1 VSDVRQDPSWTGTEI
16 AIVGAAG
23 RFPGAR
29 SLAEYWTNLR
39 SGTESIRR
47 LTREELLAEGVPAS
61 LVDQSNYVP
70 AAAVLD
76 DMEWWDAKF
85 WGFSPRDAAI
95 MDPQHRLFL
104 ECAYEA
110 LEHAG
115 HAPDV
120 FAGPIGVYAGV
131 GMGAYF
137 QNNLLNNR
145 RLMEDVGLFLVRHT
159 GNDKDFLAT
168 RVSYALNLRG
178 PSVNVQTACSTSLVA
193 IHLAVQSLLNGE
205 VDMAL
210 AGGVT
215 IELPHRVGYLV
226 RENEILS
233 PDGHCRPFD
242 AESRGT
248 VFGSGA
254 GVVVLRRLQDALDDG
269 DHILAVIRGSAIN
282 NDGAGKVGYLAPSV
296 DGQAAAIAEAIAMS
310 GLTADSIQYV
320 EAHGTGTAVGD
331 PIEVS
336 ALTTAFRR
344 TTAERAYCALGSVKS
359 NIGHLDTA
367 AGVAGLM
374 KVMLAF
380 EHGELPP
387 TLHYRA
393 PNPLIDFASTPFF
406 VNADVRAWPRT
417 GTPRRAGI
425 SSLGVGGTN
434 AHVVVE
440 EAPARPSSP
449 PSTRRWQVLPI
460 SAKTDTALATAAANI
475 ADWLRDQPQV
485 PLADVAWTLQR
496 GRLAHA
502 ARRCIVAQQHD
513 DAAARLDGVD
523 TTLQVSATAASNG
536 RSMVWMFA
544 GGGAQYPAMAAQVYA
559 HEPVF
564 RAIMDEG
571 LMALEPAHRD
581 ALRRALYPE
590 AGREAEAAT
599 ILERPSMSLPALFL
613 TQVGIARQLMHW
625 GLMPGAMIG
634 HSMGE
639 YSAAHLAGVFSLQDG
654 VRLVSA
660 RGHLF
665 ETLPPGAMLSVP
677 LAVDALRPF
686 MTPELSIAAIN
697 APELCVASGPVEA
710 IAALEARLSA
720 AGIDGRRVRINV
732 AAHSSMLE
740 GILERFASVVRTFAL
755 SAPTLPFVSNLS
767 GTWITPAEAVDPA
780 YWVRHLR
787 ETVRFADGLSVL
799 LDDPDRLLMEI
810 GPGRTL
816 ASLAALHPQRT
827 SAQPIVTTLPHAD
840 DDTDDQGFLLG
851 AVAALWTHGVPV
863 DWKAMHEGE
872 PRQRVPLP
880 TYPWERQRY
889 WIDADRPALAASSTV
904 PGAAEPTA
912 SLTRREQVD
921 DWMYAP
927 VWHRAITPAPG
938 ALGEVWLLAED
949 GAATTA
955 LDAALRAR
963 GARICRVQAGDG
975 FVESSPDRV
984 SVRRDATDD
993 WVSLWQR
1000 AGRQGRVPSH
1010 IVHTWAADATVDEV
1024 AAFHSIAALGQ
1035 ALIQEDVTVPL
1046 TMTVLTAAAHDV
1058 IGDDVRHP
1066 MGALAMGPVNGF
1078 AAELPAVSARVV
1090 DLDRAMDVAPDEKVV
1105 QAVVD
1110 EIAALPTDTLI
1121 AHRNGRRW
1129 VRRFEPAAMRPTR
1142 TEPVA
1147 PPVRPQVRQNGVYL
1161 ITGGLG
1167 GIGLSISEWLATVS
1181 QPTLLL
1187 TSRRPLPARAVWDA
1201 AGLSDGDRT
1210 RIEAIRRL
1218 EAAGATVQVVAADVT
1233 DIASMRRVVHDA
1245 RAQFGAIHGVV
1256 HAAGILADGLLAM
1269 KTRAEMEAML
1279 APKVRGALVL
1289 DDVFGDSPL
1298 DFFVAFSSISAM
1310 AALPGQIDY
1319 AAANAFLDSWSAQ
1332 RSARGTPTLSL
1343 AWSAWRDVGM
1353 VAMPSAT
1360 DTPLTPSHPLL
1371 ERVLRHGNDALF
1383 ACELSTER
1391 HWVMAE
1397 HRLADGPSLVPGTG
1411 YLEIARAA
1419 LAPWATQ
1426 HARTL
1431 ELRDVAFLSPLVL
1444 RDDLPREM
1452 RIAVRT
1458 GAERAEFA
1466 IVGATPPGEDG
1477 VPWEEHVMGSA
1488 ALVASGAAGLDL
1500 AAIAARCSVRVRTPS
1515 VNEVDPN
1522 LAFGPRWKNVRRIA
1536 VGQGEALLDLA
1547 LDPAFA
1553 ADLAVYTLHPA
1564 LMDMATAGAQELIP
1578 TFDAQRDFFVPLSYA
1593 RISIHAPLPATIHSH
1608 IRLRPSSADEQDLA
1622 VFDVTITDGTG
1633 AVLVDI
1639 EEFIMTRVADR
1650 SQLVQRPGR
1659 NARRRSTLDLDRSES
1674 DVPAVAEPGWYADA
1688 IRPTEGVAA
1697 FSRALG
1703 AAGDYAHLLVSP
1715 FPLPALLARL
1725 RDVAPPVPAAPP
1737 APVVPRVPVAD
1748 IEATLKT
1755 QEAVAD
1761 ALVMQ
1766 RADRTGSVRLVAYV
1780 QLRDQARATVSEL
1793 RRFLK
1798 KQLAAHLVPST
1809 YVLVDQWPRT
1819 AGGDIDQAQLSD
1831 PFGAVDDFV
1840 APRTPTEQA
1849 VAAVWS
1855 DVLGIA
1861 RISVRDNFFDIGGH
1875 SLLSVRVIT
1884 KLDKALGVRLNQAIM
1899 VLQTLEQIAAECDKR
1914 LAEQSAQTSARIA

>member
-1 VSDVRQDPSWTGTEI
+1 MSDTPQDPSWTGTEI

-29 SLAEYWTNLR
+29 SLAEYWANLR

-47 LTREELLAEGVPAS
+47 LTRDELLAEGVPAA
-61 LVDQSNYVP
+61 VIDQPNYVA

-76 DMEWWDAKF
+76 DVEWWDAKF

-115 HAPDV
+115 HAPDA

-242 AESRGT
+242 ADSRGT

-310 GLTADSIQYV
+310 GLTADNIQYV

-336 ALTTAFRR
+336 ALTSAFRR
-344 TTAERAYCALGSVKS
+344 TTADRAYCALGSVKS

-393 PNPLIDFASTPFF
+393 PNPLIDFAATPFF
-406 VNADVRAWPRT
+406 VNPDVRAWPRT

-449 PSTRRWQVLPI
+449 PPTRRWQVLPI
-460 SAKTDTALATAAANI
+460 SAKTDTALAAAAVNV

-502 ARRCIVAQQHD
+502 ARRCIVAQHHD
-513 DAAARLDGVD
+513 DAVARLDSVD
-523 TTLQVSATAASNG
+523 TTLQVAATAAANG

-544 GGGAQYPAMAAQVYA
+544 GGGAQYPAMAARVYA
-559 HEPVF
+559 NEPVF

-571 LMALEPAHRD
+571 LTALEPAHRD

-590 AGREAEAAT
+590 AGHEAEAAT
-599 ILERPSMSLPALFL
+599 TLERPSMSLPALFL

-625 GLMPGAMIG
+625 GLTPGAMIG

-686 MTPELSIAAIN
+686 MTPELSIAAVN

-720 AGIDGRRVRINV
+720 AGIEGRRVRINV

-767 GTWITPAEAVDPA
+767 GTWITPSEAVDPA

-816 ASLAALHPQRT
+816 ASLAALHPRRT

-840 DDTDDQGFLLG
+840 DDTDDQGFLVG

-863 DWKAMHEGE
+863 DWQALHEGE

-880 TYPWERQRY
+880 TYPWERQRH
-889 WIDADRPALAASSTV
+889 WIDADRPTLTAANSV
-904 PGAAEPTA
+904 PGVDEPTA
-912 SLTRREQVD
+912 SLARREQVD

-927 VWHRAITPAPG
+927 VWHRAIAPNAG
-938 ALGEVWLLAED
+938 ALADVWLLAED

-955 LDAALRAR
+955 LETALQER
-963 GARICRVQAGDG
+963 GARVCRVRAGDA
-975 FVESSPDRV
+975 FIV
-984 SVRRDATDD
+984 SAPGAVTVRRDVMDD
-993 WVSLWQR
+993 WVSLWRQTSQ
-1000 AGRQGRVPSH
+1000 AGQVPAH
-1010 IVHTWAADATVDEV
+1010 IVYAWSADATVDEV
-1024 AAFHSIAALGQ
+1024 AAFHSIVALGQ
-1035 ALIQEDVTVPL
+1035 ALINEDVTAPL
-1046 TMTVLTAAAHDV
+1046 TLTVLTSGAHDV
-1058 IGDDVRHP
+1058 VGGDVRHA

-1078 AAELPAVSARVV
+1078 AAELSAVSARVV
-1090 DLDRAMDVAPDEKVV
+1090 DLDWTTDSEPDVRFLN
-1105 QAVVD
+1105 AVVD
-1110 EIAALPTDTLI
+1110 EIAASPSDTLI
-1121 AHRNGRRW
+1121 AYRNGRRW
-1129 VRRFEPAAMRPTR
+1129 VRRFESAPMRPTPS
-1142 TEPVA
+1142 EHVA
-1147 PPVRPQVRQNGVYL
+1147 RRVRQDGVYL
-1161 ITGGLG
+1161 VTGGLG
-1167 GIGLSISEWLATVS
+1167 GIGLAISEWLASVS
-1181 QPTLLL
+1181 RPTLLL
-1187 TSRRPLPARAVWDA
+1187 TTRRPLPARELWDRTGLDA
-1201 AGLSDGDRT
+1201 AERA
-1210 RIEAIRRL
+1210 RIDAVRRL

-1233 DIASMRRVVHDA
+1233 DATTMGRVVRDA

-1269 KTRAEMEAML
+1269 KTRPEMDAML

-1289 DDVFGDSPL
+1289 DEALGDSPL
-1298 DFFVAFSSISAM
+1298 DFFVAFSSVSAM

-1353 VAMPSAT
+1353 VAGPSART
-1360 DTPLTPSHPLL
+1360 TAPTASHPLL
-1371 ERVLRHGNDALF
+1371 ERTLRGGNDALF

-1426 HARTL
+1426 QARTL

-1444 RDDLPREM
+1444 RDELPREM
-1452 RIAVRT
+1452 RIAVRMA
-1458 GAERAEFA
+1458 AERAEFA

-1477 VPWEEHVMGSA
+1477 VPWEEHVLGSA
-1488 ALVASGAAGLDL
+1488 ALVTADVAGLDL
-1500 AAIAARCSVRVRTPS
+1500 ASIAARCNDNVRTPS
-1515 VNEVDPN
+1515 AHEVDPN

-1536 VGQGEALLDLA
+1536 IGHGEALLDLA
-1547 LDPAFA
+1547 LDPAFV

-1564 LMDMATAGAQELIP
+1564 LMDMATAGAQQLIP

-1593 RISIHAPLPATIHSH
+1593 RISILAPLPAAIHSH

-1622 VFDVTITDGTG
+1622 VFDVTITDGSG

-1659 NARRRSTLDLDRSES
+1659 NARRRSTLDLDREEA
-1674 DVPAVAEPGWYADA
+1674 DAPPVTEPGWYADA
-1688 IRPTEGVAA
+1688 IKPAEGVAA

-1703 AAGDYAHLLVSP
+1703 AAADYAHLLVSP
-1715 FPLPALLARL
+1715 FPLPTLLARL
-1725 RDVAPPVPAAPP
+1725 RDVAPPAPTAPP

-1819 AGGDIDQAQLSD
+1819 AGGDIDQASLSD

-1861 RISVRDNFFDIGGH
+1861 RIGVRDNFFDIGGH

-1914 LAEQSAQTSARIA
+1914 LAEQTAQPTARIA